1 MTTLARTAL
10 VVAAVL
16 LLLLGLLWVFQR
28 RLIYLP
34 DTALVPPAATV
45 IPGARDITLT
55 TRDGLKLTAWYVP
68 AAPSGILPGEASG
81 DPSGDSSA
89 EASGEVP
96 GDSPGGPSSEE
107 PGGREATGGRAVTVL
122 VTGGN
127 AGNRLHRAPLARALA
142 ARGLPVL
149 LMDYRGYG
157 GNPGTPTEDGLFL
170 DALAARDAVHT
181 PKVIYFGESLGA
193 AVATRLALERPP
205 DGLVL
210 RSPFTDLAAAGQ
222 VNYPFLPVRAL
233 LRDRFPV
240 ADAIAAIRAPVLV
253 VYGTGDTTV
262 PPDLSRTVAKAAG
275 ATAVEVPGAGHN
287 DLTLLNGPELVGAVA
302 ELADRVRRQD

>member
-34 DTALVPPAATV
+34 DTAPVPPAATV

-68 AAPSGILPGEASG
+68 AAPPGDLPNETSG
-81 DPSGDSSA
+81 D
-89 EASGEVP
+89 
-96 GDSPGGPSSEE
+96 
-107 PGGREATGGRAVTVL
+107 RAVTVL

-170 DALAARDAVHT
+170 DALAARDAIHT

-240 ADAIAAIRAPVLV
+240 ADAIAAVRAPVVV

-287 DLTLLNGPELVGAVA
+287 DLTLLTGPELVGAVA
-302 ELADRVRRQD
+302 ELADRVRGRASTE

>member
-1 MTTLARTAL
+1 M
-10 VVAAVL
+10 
-16 LLLLGLLWVFQR
+16 WVFQR

-34 DTALVPPAATV
+34 DTAPVPPAATV

-55 TRDGLKLTAWYVP
+55 TRDGLKLAAWYVP
-68 AAPSGILPGEASG
+68 AAPPGDLPG
-81 DPSGDSSA
+81 DPP
-89 EASGEVP
+89 GEVP
-96 GDSPGGPSSEE
+96 D
-107 PGGREATGGRAVTVL
+107 GRAVTVL

-157 GNPGTPTEDGLFL
+157 GNPGTPTEHGLFL
-170 DALAARDAVHT
+170 DALAARDAIRT

-240 ADAIAAIRAPVLV
+240 ADAIAAVRAPVVV

-302 ELADRVRRQD
+302 DLADRVRRQG

>member
-1 MTTLARTAL
+1 MTTLTRTAL

-16 LLLLGLLWVFQR
+16 ILLLGLLWVFQR

-34 DTALVPPAATV
+34 DGRPVPPAAAV
-45 IPGARDITLT
+45 IPGARDVSFT
-55 TRDGLKLTAWYVP
+55 TRDGIRLAAWYVP
-68 AAPSGILPGEASG
+68 G
-81 DPSGDSSA
+81 DHD
-89 EASGEVP
+89 
-96 GDSPGGPSSEE
+96 
-107 PGGREATGGRAVTVL
+107 VTVL

-142 ARGLPVL
+142 AHGLAVL

-157 GNPGTPTEDGLFL
+157 GNPGSPTEEGLLL
-170 DALAARDAVHT
+170 DALAARASIRSPRV
-181 PKVIYFGESLGA
+181 VYFGESLGA
-193 AVATRLALERPP
+193 AVATRLALEQPP

-240 ADAIAAIRAPVLV
+240 ADRIGEVGAPVVV
-253 VYGTGDTTV
+253 VYGSRDTIV
-262 PPDLSRTVAKAAG
+262 PPRLSRTVAEAAR
-275 ATAVEVPGAGHN
+275 ATTVEVAGAGHN
-287 DLTLLNGPELVGAVA
+287 DLALLDGRELVGAVV
-302 ELADRVRRQD
+302 ELAERVRRP

>member
-1 MTTLARTAL
+1 M

-34 DTALVPPAATV
+34 DTAPVPPAATV

-68 AAPSGILPGEASG
+68 AAPPGDLPNETSG
-81 DPSGDSSA
+81 D
-89 EASGEVP
+89 
-96 GDSPGGPSSEE
+96 
-107 PGGREATGGRAVTVL
+107 RAVTVL

-170 DALAARDAVHT
+170 DALAARDAIHT

-240 ADAIAAIRAPVLV
+240 ADAIAAVRAPVVV

-287 DLTLLNGPELVGAVA
+287 DLTLLTGPELVGAVA
-302 ELADRVRRQD
+302 ELADRVRGRASTE

>member
-34 DTALVPPAATV
+34 DSAPVPPAADV
-45 IPGARDITLT
+45 IPGARDLTLT
-55 TRDGLKLTAWYVP
+55 TRDGLHLTAWYVP
-68 AAPSGILPGEASG
+68 AAHTGTAPAPGEP
-81 DPSGDSSA
+81 D
-89 EASGEVP
+89 
-96 GDSPGGPSSEE
+96 
-107 PGGREATGGRAVTVL
+107 VTVL

-142 ARGLPVL
+142 AHGLPVL
-149 LMDYRGYG
+149 LLDYRGYG
-157 GNPGTPTEDGLFL
+157 GNPGTPTEEGLHL
-170 DALAARDAVHT
+170 DALAARDAIRS
-181 PKVIYFGESLGA
+181 PRVIYFGESLGA
-193 AVATRLALERPP
+193 AVATRLALRHPP

-240 ADAIAAIRAPVLV
+240 ADGIASVQAPVVV
-253 VYGTGDTTV
+253 VYGTGDTIV
-262 PPDLSRTVAKAAG
+262 PPDLSRTVAGAARATTVEVAG
-275 ATAVEVPGAGHN
+275 AEHN
-287 DLTLLNGPELVGAVA
+287 DLALLNGRELIDAVVH
-302 ELADRVRRQD
+302 LADRIRTTG